1 MSVFA
6 VADRFLQRAC
16 VDVLKRSMSISQAK
30 LDVSGGPESLSII
43 SSSDTFLQQES
54 DVLLTSSGS
63 TMSGNVDE
71 LEMEKDKV
79 GGDVDVELKTVSNEV
94 DQPAGCDVSS
104 ECAAQHDPD
113 SSGCDVSSSE
123 CAIQNDPA
131 SAGCDVSTSECA
143 IQHDPASATDVMS
156 DEQLSGAGDGSYPVN
171 LGDIAGTKVS
181 DSGSAVSNAQ
191 DDVATD
197 NCDQTADSEP
207 QCHSED
213 QSPPQT
219 ADDEHTADM
228 NLSEAAGQRTDHD
241 VGNNSSNDGD
251 SADRSSEFEYIADP
265 DHDTSTRAEQSAAA
279 DSTDDMSVV
288 HIEPDTSAEEAVVT
302 VLVRDIPRGLE
313 ETVEMYLESTKKGG
327 GKIVSFDYN
336 RQNGSALVVF
346 ADNEGELAYVM
357 LIELSVTESVL
368 AGYVMSWADLRGQ
381 GGHGPRRCQKSPLFP
396 T

>member
-63 TMSGNVDE
+63 TTSGKVDE
-71 LEMEKDKV
+71 LEMEKDKA
-79 GGDVDVELKTVSNEV
+79 GDDVDVELKTVSNEV

-113 SSGCDVSSSE
+113 SAGCDVSSSE
-123 CAIQNDPA
+123 CAIQQDPA
-131 SAGCDVSTSECA
+131 SS
-143 IQHDPASATDVMS
+143 TDVMS

-191 DDVATD
+191 DDVATE

-219 ADDEHTADM
+219 ADDEQTADM

-265 DHDTSTRAEQSAAA
+265 DHDTSTTAEQSAAA
-279 DSTDDMSVV
+279 NSIDDMSVV
-288 HIEPDTSAEEAVVT
+288 HIEPVTLAEEAVVT

-313 ETVEMYLESTKKGG
+313 ETVEMYLESAKKGG

-346 ADNEGELAYVM
+346 ADNEGQLAYIM

-368 AGYVMSWADLRGQ
+368 AGYVMS
-381 GGHGPRRCQKSPLFP
+381 
-396 T
+396 